1 MFEETIKDGGN
12 YEAVICNNFQEFDAG
27 ICCNNRQIAKM
38 GENVNRS
45 LRGKYYL
52 NTRKSKPYALPKEE
66 SINCV
71 RLDDVI

>member
-1 MFEETIKDGGN
+1 MFEETIRDGGN
-12 YEAVICNNFQEFDAG
+12 YIAVSCDNYKDFDSG
-27 ICCNNRQIAKM
+27 ICCNSQQLAKM
-38 GENVNRS
+38 GDKVDQS

-52 NTRKSKPYALPKEE
+52 NTRSSKPYALPKEK